1 MLMKKHI
8 RKMLQLA
15 AIWMIFLVMT
25 ITVAHALSIR
35 FDPNENIAVERNT
48 ATITW
53 ETDEQSIGS
62 VEYGRKRD
70 LPQTR
75 YKTDS
80 FNPGTEHQVVLRDLA
95 YGTEFGL
102 RIKAIGESVNGEVET
117 IIDDNQGDFYTFN
130 TLAETLPERAGAED
144 E

>member
-53 ETDEQSIGS
+53 E
-62 VEYGRKRD
+62 
-70 LPQTR
+70 
-75 YKTDS
+75 YKL
-80 FNPGTEHQVVLRDLA
+80 NE
-95 YGTEFGL
+95 
-102 RIKAIGESVNGEVET
+102 K
-117 IIDDNQGDFYTFN
+117 
-130 TLAETLPERAGAED
+130 
-144 E
+144 